1 MLESAIVSPMN
12 HKHYGQMDLFQLA
25 GTLAEKVI
33 LDHPYQD
40 GNKRAALFA
49 ADMFL
54 KINGYQLQKYPMDA
68 NEAALNKGL
77 ADAHVL
83 VATSQ
88 WTSEELG
95 KYYSSIAKR
104 VTETSTE
111 IEEYI
116 KNSVEY

>member
-12 HKHYGQMDLFQLA
+12 HERYGQTDLFQLA
-25 GTLAEKVI
+25 GILAEKVI

-40 GNKRAALFA
+40 GNKRTALFA

-54 KINGYQLQKYPMDA
+54 KINGFQIQKSPMDA

-83 VATSQ
+83 VATSL
-88 WTSEELG
+88 WKSEDLG
-95 KYYSSIAKR
+95 KYYSKQ
-104 VTETSTE
+104 VTDTSTE
-111 IEEYI
+111 IEEYVKDAI
-116 KNSVEY
+116 EH